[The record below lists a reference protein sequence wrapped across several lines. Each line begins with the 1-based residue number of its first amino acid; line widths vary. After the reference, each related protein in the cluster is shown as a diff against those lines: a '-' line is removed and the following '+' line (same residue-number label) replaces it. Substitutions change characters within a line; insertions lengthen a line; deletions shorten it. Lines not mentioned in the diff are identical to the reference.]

1 MTDTSPE
8 NAERLFP
15 PGTPVCVKQ
24 QVRRRE
30 VMGPFEAE
38 VVGVVEAWEDRP
50 TGSWYAHGK
59 DDKLWLKRLK
69 LRKAD
74 GEITLLVIDNATQ
87 IAKIET
93 AAAGPE

>member
-1 MTDTSPE
+1 MTNAHVDT
-8 NAERLFP
+8 AERLFP
-15 PGTPVCVKQ
+15 PGTPVFVKQ
-24 QVRRRE
+24 EVRRRE
-30 VMGPFEAE
+30 VLGSYEAE
-38 VVGVVEAWEDRP
+38 VVGVVEAWEEHP

-87 IAKIET
+87 IAKIE
-93 AAAGPE
+93 AATS

>member
-1 MTDTSPE
+1 MTNVHVDT
-8 NAERLFP
+8 AERLFP

-24 QVRRRE
+24 KVRRRE
-30 VMGPFEAE
+30 VLGSYEAE
-38 VVGVVEAWEDRP
+38 VVGVVEAWEEHP

-87 IAKIET
+87 IAKIE
-93 AAAGPE
+93 AATS